1 MKVLLSPYLI
11 IILAAVLG
19 VATVAFTLLQQIP
32 RLADMAVAMRPKAIV
47 VPSHLPER
55 PPPVDPASQAVS
67 ELILAR
73 QQLAV
78 REASLLEQQKRL
90 ASERLELE
98 RTRASLEIMRKQVD
112 EYITEAKRLQ
122 MKANSEEAAM
132 ETKNLKTLV
141 QTYSNMSPKACVA
154 ILREMEDATAVKI
167 LALMKVDV
175 VASLF
180 EEMAKQAAGDPQ
192 MAKRAAK
199 LSEGVKNQRSS
210 K

>member
-90 ASERLELE
+90 ASERMELE

-175 VASLF
+175 AASLF

>member
-1 MKVLLSPYLI
+1 
-11 IILAAVLG
+11 
-19 VATVAFTLLQQIP
+19 
-32 RLADMAVAMRPKAIV
+32 MRPKAIV

>member
-1 MKVLLSPYLI
+1 MKALLSPYLV

-19 VATVAFTLLQQIP
+19 VAALAFTLQQQIP
-32 RLADMAVAMRPKAIV
+32 QLTAMAVAMRPKPPV

-73 QQLAV
+73 QQLAL
-78 REASLLEQQKRL
+78 REASLVEQQKRL

-98 RTRASLEIMRKQVD
+98 RTRGSLEIMRKQVE
-112 EYITEAKRLQ
+112 EYVTEAKRLQ
-122 MKANSEEAAM
+122 LKASSEETAM

-167 LALMKVDV
+167 LSLMKVDV

-199 LSEGVKNQRSS
+199 LSEGVKNQRSP

>member
-1 MKVLLSPYLI
+1 MKALLSPYLI

-78 REASLLEQQKRL
+78 REASLQEQQKRL

-122 MKANSEEAAM
+122 LKANSEEAAM

-175 VASLF
+175 VASVF

>member
-1 MKVLLSPYLI
+1 MKALLSPYLI

>member
-1 MKVLLSPYLI
+1 MKALLSPYLI

-78 REASLLEQQKRL
+78 REASLQEQQKRL

>member
-1 MKVLLSPYLI
+1 MKALLSPYLI

-90 ASERLELE
+90 ASERMELE

-175 VASLF
+175 AASLF

>member
-1 MKVLLSPYLI
+1 MKAVLSPYVI
-11 IILAAVLG
+11 IILSVLLG
-19 VATVAFTLLQQIP
+19 VGTVAMSLTQQIP
-32 RLADMAVAMRPKAIV
+32 HLIDMAVAMRPKATV
-47 VPSHLPER
+47 VPSHLPDR

-78 REASLLEQQKRL
+78 REASIVEQQKRL

-98 RTRASLEIMRKQVD
+98 RTRSSLEIMRKQVE
-112 EYITEAKRLQ
+112 EYIAEAKRLQ
-122 MKANSEEAAM
+122 TKASADEAAI
-132 ETKNLKTLV
+132 EAKNLKVLV

-199 LSEGVKNQRSS
+199 LSEGVKNQGSQ

>member
-1 MKVLLSPYLI
+1 MKALLSPYLV

-19 VATVAFTLLQQIP
+19 VATLAFTLLQQIP
-32 RLADMAVAMRPKAIV
+32 QLTDMAVAMRPKPTV

-73 QQLAV
+73 QQLAL
-78 REASLLEQQKRL
+78 REASLVEQQKRL

-98 RTRASLEIMRKQVD
+98 RTRASLEIMRKQV
-112 EYITEAKRLQ
+112 EEFITEAKRLQ
-122 MKANSEEAAM
+122 VKASSEEAAI

-167 LALMKVDV
+167 LSLMKVDV

-199 LSEGVKNQRSS
+199 LSEGVKNQRSP

>member
-1 MKVLLSPYLI
+1 MKALLSPYLI

-32 RLADMAVAMRPKAIV
+32 RLADLAVAMRPKAIV

>member
-1 MKVLLSPYLI
+1 MKALLSPYLI

-90 ASERLELE
+90 ASERMELE

>member
-1 MKVLLSPYLI
+1 MKALLSPYLI

-32 RLADMAVAMRPKAIV
+32 RLADMAVALRPKAIV

-122 MKANSEEAAM
+122 LKANSEEAAM

>member
-1 MKVLLSPYLI
+1 MKALLSPYLV
-11 IILAAVLG
+11 IILATVLG
-19 VATVAFTLLQQIP
+19 VATLAFTLLQQIP
-32 RLADMAVAMRPKAIV
+32 QLTDMAVAMRPKPTV

-73 QQLAV
+73 QQLAL
-78 REASLLEQQKRL
+78 REASLVEQQKRL

-98 RTRASLEIMRKQVD
+98 RTRASLEIMRKQV
-112 EYITEAKRLQ
+112 EEFITEAKRLQ
-122 MKANSEEAAM
+122 VKASSEEAAI

-167 LALMKVDV
+167 LSLMKVDV

-199 LSEGVKNQRSS
+199 LSEGVKNQRSP

>member
-90 ASERLELE
+90 ASERMELE

>member
-1 MKVLLSPYLI
+1 MKALLSPYLI

-55 PPPVDPASQAVS
+55 PPPVDPTSQAVS